1 MRDNSRMNIE
11 TEIAELHRRIDN
23 LIRTGVVT
31 EVDLDAGTCRVKS
44 GKLETRHIPIAAIRA
59 GDARVW
65 WPPSPGEQVTLLC
78 MSGEPE
84 TAIVLPGLFCD
95 AFPQPDAREKT
106 LHISFPDKAIIEYD
120 ANVSA
125 LLATGIKTATLTT
138 SESVTANTS
147 KASVNATESINATT
161 KQATVKATSITLD
174 APTVTCTGLMQAKS
188 ISVGGSGGGSA
199 TINGPVNIKGAVT
212 QTGGSLSSNGVVL
225 DSHKHDGVQ
234 PGGGTTGGPV

>member
-1 MRDNSRMNIE
+1 MNIE
-11 TEIAELHRRIDN
+11 TEIAELRRRIDN

-44 GKLETRHIPIAAIRA
+44 GKLETRHLPITSLRA
-59 GDARVW
+59 GDARMW

-95 AFPQPDAREKT
+95 AFPQPDARAKT
-106 LHISFPDKAIIEYD
+106 LHIHFPDGAVIEYN
-120 ANVSA
+120 ANAGA
-125 LLATGIKTATLTT
+125 LLATGMTTASVET
-138 SESVTANTS
+138 SESITASTS
-147 KASVNATESINATT
+147 KATVNATESINATT

-174 APTVTCTGLMQAKS
+174 APTVTCTGLMRAES
-188 ISVGGSGGGSA
+188 ISVGGSGGGAA
-199 TINGPVNIKGAVT
+199 TINGPVNIKGSVT
-212 QTGGSLSSNGVVL
+212 QTGGSLSSNGVAL
-225 DSHKHDGVQ
+225 DLHKHDGVQ

>member
-1 MRDNSRMNIE
+1 MNIE
-11 TEIAELHRRIDN
+11 NEIADLRRRIDN

-31 EVDLDAGTCRVKS
+31 DVNLKEGTCRVKS
-44 GKLETRHIPIAAIRA
+44 GKLETCYLPVSVIRA

-65 WPPSPGEQVTLLC
+65 WSPSVGEQVTLFC
-78 MSGEPE
+78 MSGNPE
-84 TAIVLPGLFCD
+84 TAIVFPGLFCD

-106 LHISFPDKAIIEYD
+106 LHIHFPDDAIIEYD
-120 ANVSA
+120 ANASA
-125 LLATGIKTATLTT
+125 LLATGMATASIET
-138 SESVTANTS
+138 SESITASTS
-147 KASVNATESINATT
+147 KATVNATDSINATT

-199 TINGPVNIKGAVT
+199 TISGPVNIKGSVT
-212 QTGGSLSSNGVVL
+212 QTRGSLSSNGIVL
-225 DSHKHDGVQ
+225 GLHKHDGVQ

>member
-1 MRDNSRMNIE
+1 MNIE
-11 TEIAELHRRIDN
+11 NEIADLRRRIDN

-31 EVDLDAGTCRVKS
+31 DVNLKEGTCRVKS
-44 GKLETRHIPIAAIRA
+44 GKLETRHLPISAIRA

-65 WPPSPGEQVTLLC
+65 WPPSPGEQVTLFC
-78 MSGEPE
+78 ISGNPE

-95 AFPQPDAREKT
+95 AFPQPDARGKT
-106 LHISFPDKAIIEYD
+106 LHIHFPDGAIIEYD
-120 ANVSA
+120 ANAGA

-147 KASVNATESINATT
+147 KATVNATKSINATT

-199 TINGPVNIKGAVT
+199 TINGPVKVAGTLT
-212 QTGGSLSSNGVVL
+212 QSGGSLSSNGVIL